1 MTTSLIKSLTTTSI
15 IKNGVLLLKVGYD
28 GDTIGEDNII
38 EIKFIILKKD
48 VPI

>member
-1 MTTSLIKSLTTTSI
+1 MKFEKISDHYF
-15 IKNGVLLLKVGYD
+15 KNGVLLLKVGYD